1 VDVGHPW
8 FFDDEPLGT
17 IEVGNY
23 GDLINKDYFTVSDE
37 ALKKLRSGCWRSSA
51 APSSTTRAYSELR
64 ARRGRPRLLALTSHR
79 RFVYLY
85 CTRLGEDR
93 CGAGG
98 RQPGHSLG

>member
-37 ALKKLRSGCWRSSA
+37 VLKKLRSV
-51 APSSTTRAYSELR
+51 
-64 ARRGRPRLLALTSHR
+64 LAVVGGNVVHDAG
-79 RFVYLY
+79 V
-85 CTRLGEDR
+85 LG
-93 CGAGG
+93 
-98 RQPGHSLG
+98 P